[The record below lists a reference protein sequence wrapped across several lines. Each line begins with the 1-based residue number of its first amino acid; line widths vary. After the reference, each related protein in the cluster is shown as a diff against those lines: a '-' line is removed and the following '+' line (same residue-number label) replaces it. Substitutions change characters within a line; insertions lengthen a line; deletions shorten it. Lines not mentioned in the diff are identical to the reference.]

1 MLRANIIRHGRVLEA
16 AIEFLWVVVFV
27 CKVTFV
33 LSPTAVEAELGLSL
47 DQMFFWTLS
56 FKKDE
61 LLSH

>member
-33 LSPTAVEAELGLSL
+33 LSPTAVEAELGSFPGPNVFL
-47 DQMFFWTLS
+47 DSKF
-56 FKKDE
+56 
-61 LLSH
+61 